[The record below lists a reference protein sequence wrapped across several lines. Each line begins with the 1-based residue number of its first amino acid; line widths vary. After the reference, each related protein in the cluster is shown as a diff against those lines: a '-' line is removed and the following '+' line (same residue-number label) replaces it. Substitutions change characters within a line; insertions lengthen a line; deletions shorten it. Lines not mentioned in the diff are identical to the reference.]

1 MNCPQCHYVMN
12 VDDQLIA
19 TYGGVTCPQCHTAIA
34 VQAAPPQAAPPQ
46 PPQAPPPQP
55 GQYQQP
61 PQPMPGQPGGMPAQ
75 GGAAVPSQPM
85 PGYPQQPHA
94 PQPGAQQ
101 PYPQQPAV
109 QPGMPQPA
117 ATPYAGRRSSQQKTV
132 LFASLGGGALLLMVA
147 VGAIA
152 VMSGGSPEEKVAGDG
167 NAAAAEDSG
176 EDSGGESSSGP
187 MSIQERIASRQNEI
201 ASLKVT
207 VAELESELTQVNGR
221 IRQLVDYEPTS
232 LDASNQMTS
241 PQPNRSGRDMKA
253 SGASG
258 SGTTIVIQ
266 QSTVQQQKSS
276 QQQHQSSGQGEGA
289 AQLDPQAVL
298 VELNHER
305 GELSAEK
312 TRLERELE
320 SRQNLLSML
329 QSWTSPHFVLGS
341 RQSPNVVGL
350 RMTGSNYV
358 VVAQARGAEQVPWA
372 VAAARKS
379 QVPRVGLR
387 KAQELARQIYDTVE
401 LNEPIPTSMS
411 TQIDESIWRS
421 WQFVGVEPDVPVDF
435 AVFHSSRWNSQQ
447 VGVLREVRDDAMVIR
462 RLAKED
468 ESIRRSD
475 IQLGSLWV
483 ANGREVASA
492 IEVGDSFLDYAL
504 LNVAQK
510 LSFREGERGFVRVA
524 IHANIDRLVKD
535 FESGTNT
542 ELFRIHYGNEFRHF
556 APRPGRGLDGG
567 GTGFRRDVVENQV
580 RPTQMLRGIARAL
593 EDDIYSKLVE
603 VGIPVVER
611 EYGEQLKL
619 EQSYKHVSDIREFAK
634 LADAT
639 HMLICEL
646 DDSLAGGRY
655 RLTVRLTDLSNG
667 VALWSGSDDETIP
680 VIRDANPFVLQTG
693 DPVLMKPVPP
703 EEGEEINL
711 DFLPFE
717 SPMRAP
723 FVGAAESRLPREPLV
738 LLEARLPDALV
749 YRPLFSRQTYTVPST
764 AFEPDIVAGTSAK
777 QLNESAIRGQLLRY
791 IVWRLARRALT
802 PAGRVVQVT
811 DDGRSADI
819 NLGRRFGIKNG
830 DTLRVLRETHSTAGG
845 ETSVQLGPREML
857 LPARLTVSNV
867 LEDSSRVNISHNE
880 FEGGWGLDEYRPQVG
895 DVVVSRVEPRRDIVI
910 FPPGWTE
917 PAGVFLKQK
926 LQWANPNHRSG
937 HIQNVLQVGRTIQE
951 KLALGMKEIAPV
963 KTGALRLTR
972 SRNVDADATLAEA
985 GKSGATH
992 VLGGELEWVSAN
1004 RFRCTMKLR
1013 ELEYTGSRWAFGDS
1027 LETVEF
1033 EIGDGEW

>member
-1 MNCPQCHYVMN
+1 MLVNCPQCHYVMN

-19 TYGGVTCPQCHTAIA
+19 TYGGVTCPQCHTAVA

-46 PPQAPPPQP
+46 APH
-55 GQYQQP
+55 YQQPPVP
-61 PQPMPGQPGGMPAQ
+61 PQPMPGQPGAMPAQ
-75 GGAAVPSQPM
+75 GGAAVPPQPM

-94 PQPGAQQ
+94 PQPGPQQ
-101 PYPQQPAV
+101 PYAPQPAV
-109 QPGMPQPA
+109 PPGVSQPA
-117 ATPYAGRRSSQQKTV
+117 AMSYAGRRSSQQKAV

-152 VMSGGSPEEKVAGDG
+152 MMSGSQPAQEAEGDVQ
-167 NAAAAEDSG
+167 AAAEDSG
-176 EDSGGESSSGP
+176 EASKDTSSSAGP

-201 ASLKVT
+201 ASLKIT
-207 VAELESELTQVNGR
+207 VAELESELVQVNGR

-232 LDASNQMTS
+232 LDASKQMTS
-241 PQPNRSGRDMKA
+241 PQQARSGRGREA

-258 SGTTIVIQ
+258 RGTTIVIQ
-266 QSTVQQQKSS
+266 QSTVQEQQSS
-276 QQQHQSSGQGEGA
+276 QQQATGEGGEA
-289 AQLDPQAVL
+289 APLDPQAVL
-298 VELNHER
+298 VQLNSER

-312 TRLERELE
+312 TRLERDLE
-320 SRQNLLSML
+320 SRQTLLSML

-341 RQSPNVVGL
+341 RRSPNVVGL

-387 KAQELARQIYDTVE
+387 QARELARQIYDTVE

-411 TQIDESIWRS
+411 SQIDESIWRS
-421 WQFVGVEPDVPVDF
+421 WQFVGIEPDVPVDF
-435 AVFHSSRWNSQQ
+435 AVFHSSRWNNQQ
-447 VGVLREVRDDAMVIR
+447 VGVLREVRDDALVIR
-462 RLAKED
+462 RLAKDD

-483 ANGREVASA
+483 AKGREVASA

-567 GTGFRRDVVENQV
+567 GTGFPRDVVENQV

-667 VALWSGSDDETIP
+667 VALWSGSDDQTIP

-693 DPVLMKPVPP
+693 HPVLMKPVPP
-703 EEGEEINL
+703 EKEEDIEL

-723 FVGAAESRLPREPLV
+723 FVGASENRLPREPLV

-749 YRPLFSRQTYTVPST
+749 YRPRFSRQTYTVPGT

-791 IVWRLARRALT
+791 IIWRVARRALT

-811 DDGRSADI
+811 GDGRSADI
-819 NLGRRFGIKNG
+819 NLGRRFGIRNG
-830 DTLRVLRETHSTAGG
+830 NTLRVLRETHSSSGG
-845 ETSVQLGPREML
+845 ESSVQLGPREML

-880 FEGGWGLDEYRPQVG
+880 FDGGWGLDEYRPQVG
-895 DVVVSRVEPRRDIVI
+895 DVVVSRVEPRREIVI
-910 FPPGWTE
+910 FPPGW
-917 PAGVFLKQK
+917 
-926 LQWANPNHRSG
+926 
-937 HIQNVLQVGRTIQE
+937 
-951 KLALGMKEIAPV
+951 
-963 KTGALRLTR
+963 
-972 SRNVDADATLAEA
+972 
-985 GKSGATH
+985 
-992 VLGGELEWVSAN
+992 
-1004 RFRCTMKLR
+1004 
-1013 ELEYTGSRWAFGDS
+1013 
-1027 LETVEF
+1027 
-1033 EIGDGEW
+1033 